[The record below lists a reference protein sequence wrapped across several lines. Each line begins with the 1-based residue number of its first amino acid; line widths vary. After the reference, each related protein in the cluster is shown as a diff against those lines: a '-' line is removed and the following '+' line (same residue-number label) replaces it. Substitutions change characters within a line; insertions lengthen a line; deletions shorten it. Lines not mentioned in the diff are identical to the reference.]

1 MKKMLIVFLALGL
14 IGAAFG
20 LAACETFEA
29 EVTVAQAGDEQT
41 ISVCWE
47 TDEEVDRAIVTV
59 EHGGQSISRTVFEGK
74 SVENKSVEVAAI
86 YGNLT
91 VQVDLYHGARNCHVE
106 QTVSLTA
113 PEYNFAPLSGTMPV
127 LLFTLSLDEITAEG
141 EIPTFVWL
149 ARPDAWDWNRL
160 PVGVYAMPNATREE
174 VTQHEN
180 YNLMVAKTAA
190 YIRELAEADPASRFN
205 LYIND
210 YNAYLYPQMLLAQ
223 NVQNY
228 TVTLL
233 SDGTASYNEFN
244 GAFNVE
250 NPSAVY
256 ESMREKFAAFREEVA
271 GDERYPNDTYSIG
284 SGELRAYCYVM
295 AREYENIDWW
305 LTRLNGTLQ
314 CGDEA
319 FLAEAKTY
327 IAEKNIGTML
337 ASLDEAEQAELK
349 TLYHF
354 GDEMFGAAELL
365 NKKVMIFLGTHL
377 TSQENFI
384 EYAKYAMDYYGDDYV
399 YYYKGHPA
407 TPTGLY
413 PQIKKEIEAL
423 GIIDLESSI
432 AAELILF
439 FYPDVYLCG
448 YPSSTYLSVTEE
460 EMACGL
466 FGVTEEGA
474 AQYEYCEL
482 MEFYIAPI
490 EAHGERY
497 ASLIADPSHR
507 YFIAEFS
514 ADDTFDLY
522 DATAGT
528 AVRYRAEGDAFVPVK

>member
-1 MKKMLIVFLALGL
+1 MKKLLIVFLALGL

-295 AREYENIDWW
+295 AREYENIDRW
-305 LTRLNGTLQ
+305 LNGTLQ

-528 AVRYRAEGDAFVPVK
+528 AVRYRAEGDAFVSVK